1 MITKITLDKLASYK
15 KATVL
20 ETDKKINLIYGL
32 NGTGK
37 STFSKF
43 LNNQQHQDYQHCSID
58 GLTDMHE
65 FLVYNQE
72 FIQDNFYEADNL
84 KGIFS
89 LSKENKEAE
98 TKIEEARGEIK
109 KLETTKDANQL
120 SLTNK
125 DKEKQDNIA
134 DIKDKIWKIKT
145 DYSGGERIFEFCLEG
160 YKGSKDAL
168 YRHLKS
174 LEKPTLK
181 PVKNLEDLKK
191 ELESISGDNAQK
203 YDTFNQISFN
213 ASSIEEDEIFGK
225 QIIGNENSSVSALI
239 QELKNSDW
247 VKGGLSYLPE
257 EKRDEN
263 TQCPFCQENTISTT
277 LIENIKDYFDE
288 AYENDIRKLNHFKN
302 TYSNVINAVPDK
314 SFFESNPKYNSFRS
328 EFESKYNSFIT
339 LVNRNLRKIES
350 KINTPS
356 VSIELENSEV
366 VLIELNDVITQINSQ
381 IQEHNTNIDEIEN
394 VKLRIKTDFWNNMRW
409 DYDLLLS
416 TAESNDRRI
425 QTELD
430 ALNST
435 LHELDQNIRDQHQ
448 IITTEQKNTVNIDD
462 AIANIKNGLIDLG
475 ITDFEIIKHEENLY
489 KIKRGDVDSKVFQT
503 LSEGEKMIISF
514 LYFIELCRGKKE
526 AVESDK
532 KKIIVIDDPISSL
545 SHIHVFNIGRLI
557 KNEFFGIKKNKKNP
571 ETKEREVVWEYNY
584 EQVFIL
590 THSLYFF
597 YELTETNHDVRKDIQ
612 KLYRIIKNE
621 NGSSIVKLTYEEI
634 QNDYQA
640 YWYIVKDKSQHPAL
654 IANCMRNIIEYFFNF
669 VEKQNLNNFFL
680 QDAFK
685 SHTRYQAFYR
695 YINRESHSIGQN
707 VMDFKEFNYDDFRDA
722 FKALFEIAGY
732 EDHYKKMIK
741 E

>member
-1 MITKITLDKLASYK
+1 MITKITLYKIASYK
-15 KATVL
+15 NPTNL

-43 LNNQQHQDYQHCSID
+43 LNNHQHQDYQHCELE
-58 GLTDMHE
+58 GLTEMHE

-89 LSKENKEAE
+89 LSRENKEAE
-98 TKIEEARGEIK
+98 TKIEKAKEEIN
-109 KLETTKDANQL
+109 KLETTKAANQL
-120 SLTNK
+120 NLTTIGQ
-125 DKEKQDNIA
+125 EKQDNIT
-134 DIKDKIWKIKT
+134 DIKDEIWKIKT
-145 DYSGGERIFEFCLEG
+145 EYSGGERIFEFCLEG
-160 YKGSKDAL
+160 YRNSKDVL
-168 YRHLKS
+168 YRHLNG

-181 PVKNLEDLKK
+181 PVKNLEVLKQ

-203 YDTFNQISFN
+203 YDTINQISFN
-213 ASSIEEDEIFGK
+213 ASSIEKDTIFSK

-247 VKGGLSYLPE
+247 VKAGLSYLPE

-263 TQCPFCQENTISTT
+263 TQCPFCQEHTISTT

-288 AYENDIRKLNHFKN
+288 AYEKDIRQLNYFKN
-302 TYSNVINAVPDK
+302 TYSNAINALPDK
-314 SFFESNPKYNSFRS
+314 SIIESNPKYNSFRS

-339 LVNRNLRKIES
+339 LVNRNLRNIES

-356 VSIELENSEV
+356 VSIELENSED
-366 VLIELNDVITQINSQ
+366 VLNELNEVITQINIQ

-394 VKLRIKTDFWNNMRW
+394 VKLRIKTDFWDNMRW
-409 DYDLLLS
+409 DYDPFLS
-416 TAESNDRRI
+416 AAESNDKRI
-425 QTELD
+425 QSDLD
-430 ALNST
+430 AINST
-435 LHELDQNIRDQHQ
+435 LRDLEQNIRDQYQ

-514 LYFIELCRGKKE
+514 LYFIELCRGKKDAAE
-526 AVESDK
+526 LDK

-557 KNEFFGIKKNKKNP
+557 KSEFFAIKKKKKNP
-571 ETKEREVVWEYNY
+571 ETKKEETVWEYNY

-597 YELTETNHDVRKDIQ
+597 YELTETNHVVRKDIQ

-669 VEKQNLNNFFL
+669 VEKQDLNNFFL
-680 QDAFK
+680 QDTFK